1 MTIRKFILTL
11 TVFAFIGLPT
21 TGKASTACG
30 SDATFSNGK
39 SVTNEFRPKKKK
51 KKKHGG
57 GCEAYGRFAAPTS
70 K

>member
-21 TGKASTACG
+21 TSKAATACESG
-30 SDATFSNGK
+30 VTFSNGK
-39 SVTNEFRPKKKK
+39 SVSNEFRPKKKK

-57 GCEAYGRFAAPTS
+57 GCEAYGGFAQATTR
-70 K
+70 